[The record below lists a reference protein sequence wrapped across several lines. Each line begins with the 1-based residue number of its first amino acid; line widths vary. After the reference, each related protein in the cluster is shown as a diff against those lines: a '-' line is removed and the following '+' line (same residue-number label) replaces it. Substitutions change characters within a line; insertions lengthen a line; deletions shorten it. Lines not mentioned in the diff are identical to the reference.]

1 MSRSLPLGL
10 ESPVLDQPVGV
21 VAVYD
26 PAMCCPTGVC
36 GPGVDPALLQIARD
50 LRWLAARGVV
60 VTRHGLA
67 QEPEAFAST
76 ARVGELMETLGDA
89 ALPVT
94 LVNGNVLVHGRY
106 PSRDELTHALAG
118 RDPTPTADVSGGCSR
133 GQDAAEP

>member
-1 MSRSLPLGL
+1 MSRSLPLEL
-10 ESPVLDQPVGV
+10 ESPVLDQPAGV

-106 PSRDELTHALAG
+106 PSRDELTNALPGHNPIPAV
-118 RDPTPTADVSGGCSR
+118 DMSGDCCSPGSGCC
-133 GQDAAEP
+133 

>member
-10 ESPVLDQPVGV
+10 ESPGLDQLVGV
-21 VAVYD
+21 VEVYD

-36 GPGVDPALLQIARD
+36 GPGVDPPLLQIARD

-67 QEPEAFAST
+67 QEPDAFAST
-76 ARVGELMETLGDA
+76 ARVGELMEALGNA

-94 LVNGNVLVHGRY
+94 LVNGDVLVHGRY
-106 PSRDELTHALAG
+106 PSRDELTNALAG
-118 RDPTPTADVSGGCSR
+118 RYPSPTVDVPGGCCSP
-133 GQDAAEP
+133 GSGCC